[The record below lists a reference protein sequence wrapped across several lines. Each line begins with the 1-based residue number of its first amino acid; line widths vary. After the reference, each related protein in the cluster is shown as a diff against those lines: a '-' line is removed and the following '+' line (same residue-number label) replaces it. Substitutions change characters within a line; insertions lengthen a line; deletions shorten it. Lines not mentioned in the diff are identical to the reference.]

1 MSCVLIL
8 GTGICFWGTPLFAKP
23 SVPVKVGNPLSLTVE
38 DGKVKGTFSDR
49 PLGEI
54 LNRLSQLGK
63 FKVRVNENLTRYP
76 VSGQFDKVSLPEALK
91 QILGPFNYL
100 ILAGTE
106 AKPGTIFILD
116 LRSGDPSAGPSPLQE
131 ATAPNSQE
139 GPRFLTPDDV
149 ELPDELREA
158 FEVAGKKQGPP
169 PELRDLFYPE
179 QDPGSEETGPPG
191 PEISPSLEQFGE
203 PLPLGEVEMTD
214 EQRAA
219 FGIADQKQGPPP
231 ELMDQFYPEQS
242 PESFQTGPT
251 SP

>member
-8 GTGICFWGTPLFAKP
+8 GTGIGFEGTPLYADP
-23 SVPVKVGNPLSLTVE
+23 SVPVKVGAPLELMVK

-63 FKVRVNENLTRYP
+63 FKVRINENLTRYP
-76 VSGQFDKVSLPEALK
+76 VSGQFDGISLPDALK
-91 QILGPFNYL
+91 QILGSFNYL
-100 ILAGTE
+100 VLAGTE
-106 AKPGTIFILD
+106 AKPGAIFILS

-131 ATAPNSQE
+131 VAVQNPQE
-139 GPRFLTPDDV
+139 GPLFLTPDDV
-149 ELPDELREA
+149 ELPDELRKA
-158 FEVAGKKQGPP
+158 FEVAGKKQEPP

-179 QDPGSEETGPPG
+179 QIPGTEETGPPG
-191 PEISPSLEQFGE
+191 PENSLFPEQFGE
-203 PLPLGEVEMTD
+203 PLPLDEVEMTD
-214 EQRAA
+214 EQRSA

-251 SP
+251 PP